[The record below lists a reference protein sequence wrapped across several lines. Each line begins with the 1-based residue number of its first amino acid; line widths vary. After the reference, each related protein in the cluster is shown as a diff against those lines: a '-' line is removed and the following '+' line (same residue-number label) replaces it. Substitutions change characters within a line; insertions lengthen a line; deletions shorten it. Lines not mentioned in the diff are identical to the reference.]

1 MSKSHFAIYLVQLL
15 LVVGPSDADRIKDT
29 MYMKISGSVACYRR
43 MNATHQIGCSSA
55 RGGSVGVVHYCD
67 SATDLDFILKNGS
80 AGPYIPVLPISLLSA
95 ETVSKLS
102 SSKVKISGLLLHA
115 NSENLLQMSHEN
127 QCPNDIFNVQQ
138 APKTCPDS
146 GGWNPW
152 GTGLLYADVPF
163 PMFYMH
169 NDSEVSAIRHCFQA
183 FNNHSFATQAARSL
197 CSLELNAFMYG
208 TTNTQTC
215 IRRSNV
221 VTNLNPVKFCD
232 PLGDSNVWGALFP
245 LVTGEENDSQP
256 IRDAKYIVVAARLD
270 TTSLFEETAGAESPI
285 TGAVA
290 LLTVAKL
297 LKEMLPAA
305 AASVQTNVLFIL
317 FNGETYDYIGSQRLL
332 YDMERGHFPT
342 DLPPNNPILPTIYPE
357 NVTLFIEL
365 SQLGVGEATYAHYLS
380 ADAWLG
386 KFAANLTR
394 NNPSTVVPLKPTP
407 DSLPPSSLHT
417 FIRGN
422 TSIRGLV
429 LANHQTAYQNRFYN
443 SLFDNSSN
451 IGYRYYNGSE
461 IGAGTLQRHIA
472 DVATMVAK
480 SVFEE
485 CLPAMAETVPALFEQ
500 ELLGVKELLWGA
512 EIKQDIF
519 QRWSQGF
526 YFSSSEKSALEQ
538 AKGGPCAI
546 IAPVQAF
553 IVKNL
558 LLEYKGFHFRDRVTS
573 EVQSRILVRALC
585 EILSQVSNRHF
596 CVVHID
602 ESGAKRE
609 GDRNKNLSDSQDIN
623 AVQFHEDLRVIM
635 FVTLGQV
642 TKYYLDHIA
651 ALQGKFGV
659 LLFLYSVILSRRVK
673 SECFDLQEPL
683 IDETY
688 GYGSQALINLM
699 ISGRATMY
707 VWDHFQEIAGLTLM
721 GIEKQS
727 QVGFITIME
736 YHRLCTV
743 GSFYKNPIHPVWVL
757 ASDTHLT
764 VLFSDERQLVSLETK
779 SEQARRIFK
788 RFDPEENNFI
798 SSDKLRDV
806 LQALNLVNELEY
818 VNIMKK
824 KLDSECLGIILL
836 SAFMDEFFPK
846 EESSTPD
853 LFTLFHYNGLAQSH
867 VNGQIQYHIG
877 SAILLESDI
886 KSVCESNAMLTVL
899 QTKWPNIEVNWCDG
913 ATPSLN

>member
-485 CLPAMAETVPALFEQ
+485 VTGQAYQ
-500 ELLGVKELLWGA
+500 GGA
-512 EIKQDIF
+512 
-519 QRWSQGF
+519 SP
-526 YFSSSEKSALEQ
+526 S
-538 AKGGPCAI
+538 
-546 IAPVQAF
+546 
-553 IVKNL
+553 L
-558 LLEYKGFHFRDRVTS
+558 LLVSDRD
-573 EVQSRILVRALC
+573 
-585 EILSQVSNRHF
+585 
-596 CVVHID
+596 
-602 ESGAKRE
+602 
-609 GDRNKNLSDSQDIN
+609 
-623 AVQFHEDLRVIM
+623 
-635 FVTLGQV
+635 
-642 TKYYLDHIA
+642 
-651 ALQGKFGV
+651 
-659 LLFLYSVILSRRVK
+659 
-673 SECFDLQEPL
+673 
-683 IDETY
+683 
-688 GYGSQALINLM
+688 
-699 ISGRATMY
+699 
-707 VWDHFQEIAGLTLM
+707 W
-721 GIEKQS
+721 
-727 QVGFITIME
+727 
-736 YHRLCTV
+736 
-743 GSFYKNPIHPVWVL
+743 
-757 ASDTHLT
+757 
-764 VLFSDERQLVSLETK
+764 LE
-779 SEQARRIFK
+779 
-788 RFDPEENNFI
+788 
-798 SSDKLRDV
+798 
-806 LQALNLVNELEY
+806 
-818 VNIMKK
+818 
-824 KLDSECLGIILL
+824 
-836 SAFMDEFFPK
+836 
-846 EESSTPD
+846 
-853 LFTLFHYNGLAQSH
+853 
-867 VNGQIQYHIG
+867 
-877 SAILLESDI
+877 
-886 KSVCESNAMLTVL
+886 
-899 QTKWPNIEVNWCDG
+899 
-913 ATPSLN
+913 